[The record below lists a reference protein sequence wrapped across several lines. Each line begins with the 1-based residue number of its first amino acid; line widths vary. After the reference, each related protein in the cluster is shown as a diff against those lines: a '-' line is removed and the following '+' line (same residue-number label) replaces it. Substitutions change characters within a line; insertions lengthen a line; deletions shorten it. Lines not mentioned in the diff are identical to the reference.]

1 MVYAPLIETER
12 NGRMSRPA
20 GAALKEPAT
29 IRLEEDTMSHQ
40 MNPRDMARSAIL
52 QQIKGMNHETVMA
65 LADCEIITLDD
76 LAKLHGN
83 SDRRHEIARIICAT
97 SVQMD
102 DWADDAMRLVGKKL
116 LST

>member
-1 MVYAPLIETER
+1 
-12 NGRMSRPA
+12 
-20 GAALKEPAT
+20 
-29 IRLEEDTMSHQ
+29 MSHS
-40 MNPRDMARSAIL
+40 MSPRDMTQSGIL
-52 QQIKGMNHETVMA
+52 QHIKGMNREIVLA